1 MSAVADDARTA
12 EHRRDVEDRLGDLL
26 AQVVD
31 WLKFAEAKNTA
42 AVGLSSTAL
51 GVIVTFLI
59 TVPSV
64 PAVAGAGLA
73 TGAISLMISL
83 ILAVA
88 SFLPSTN
95 LEKHLLGE
103 REEPGP
109 SDNLLF
115 YGHLARY
122 EPRGLARAIAE
133 HYYDWSGDDAM
144 PSKLAIDIAAQV
156 VTNARI
162 TVRKL
167 AFFKYAILLFG
178 FGVLVAA
185 AAMAISALLTAGK
198 F

>member
-1 MSAVADDARTA
+1 VSAVADDARTA